1 MAAMDHARSKLAL
14 LAIGALGTG
23 LMGCADDSDS
33 DVAVSQHE
41 LENRAYVVSAESGE
55 LTVFGLDKLE
65 IVGRVNTGG
74 ASSHMAEL
82 NADFSK
88 VYVSASEENEVV
100 VVNAVTLDVIK
111 RIPVGVHNTHLSMSR
126 DGKLL
131 AVMDED
137 ESGGA
142 VSFIDTE
149 RDVEIKRLGGFYT
162 PHFMRFARDGRY
174 GYVAN
179 VNAHHITR
187 VDLEKL
193 EIDEQIPLD
202 GFAADVA
209 VEAPGEGGFAD
220 VQIDAD
226 GILYAAHA
234 STGRVLVYDTERHEK
249 LPELQVGARPW
260 MVYAE
265 HPFPEVTARVVP
277 NFEDESVSVIT
288 GKSPSVTGVVSAAD
302 KESFGVNYS
311 PLTPNRAFVMNR
323 FREEIA
329 VVNTDDMQA
338 VTTIDVG
345 GNTET
350 AATTPDGKMIIASV
364 SGRNAIVMIDP
375 VSATIIKTFEDIGR
389 YPWSVTVPLG
399 QNYCH

>member
-1 MAAMDHARSKLAL
+1 MTAMDHARSMVAVLAVS
-14 LAIGALGTG
+14 TG
-23 LMGCADDSDS
+23 MMGCAADDKSGA
-33 DVAVSQHE
+33 AVSQHE

-65 IVGRVNTGG
+65 IVGRMNTGG

-82 NADFSK
+82 SADFSK
-88 VYVSASEENEVV
+88 VYISSSDANEVV
-100 VVNAVTLDVIK
+100 VVDAVTLELIK
-111 RIPVGVHNTHLSMSR
+111 RIPVGNHNTHMSVSR

-137 ESGGA
+137 EGGGA

-149 RDVEIKRLGGFYT
+149 RDVEIKRLSGFYT
-162 PHFMRFARDGRY
+162 PHFMRFSHDERY

-179 VNAHHITR
+179 INAHHITR
-187 VDLEKL
+187 VDLKTL

-202 GFAADVA
+202 GFAPDVA

-234 STGRVLVYDTERHEK
+234 STGRVLVYDTEHKQK
-249 LPELQVGARPW
+249 LPELQVGAQPW
-260 MVYAE
+260 IVYAE
-265 HPFPEVTARVVP
+265 HPFPQLTARVVP
-277 NFEDESVSVIT
+277 NFGDESVSVIS
-288 GKSPSVTGVVSAAD
+288 GKSPSVTGVVTGAD
-302 KESFGVNYS
+302 RESFGVNYS
-311 PLTPNRAFVMNR
+311 PLVPDRAFVMNR

-329 VVNTDDMQA
+329 VVDTHDMSA

-364 SGRNAIVMIDP
+364 SGRNAIVVIDP
-375 VSATIIKTFEDIGR
+375 MSNTIIKTFEDIGR
-389 YPWSVTVPLG
+389 YPWSVTVPRG